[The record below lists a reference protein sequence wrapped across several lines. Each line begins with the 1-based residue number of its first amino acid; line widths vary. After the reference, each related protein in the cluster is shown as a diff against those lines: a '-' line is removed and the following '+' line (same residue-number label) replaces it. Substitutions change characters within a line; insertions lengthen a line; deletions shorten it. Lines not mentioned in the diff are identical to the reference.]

1 MIIINF
7 TKVTKAILY
16 AKKKEKG
23 LLNKSDIYSLVKNSD
38 LNTKLAKLAT
48 KTKLKA
54 EQDKIVKLQAFDS
67 TYFRNK
73 SHFEDDVT

>member
-23 LLNKSDIYSLVKNSD
+23 LLNKSDIYSPVKNSD
-38 LNTKLAKLAT
+38 LNTKLATLAT

>member
-7 TKVTKAILY
+7 TKVIKAILY

-23 LLNKSDIYSLVKNSD
+23 LLNKSDIYSLVNNYD
-38 LNTKLAKLAT
+38 LNTKLATLAT